1 MFGNIIYKNLYF
13 IENKIAERDRKD
25 YTVYRKLDSSGEKR
39 KMEKQKSK
47 MGIRILM
54 TIVGIALTAISVGLQ
69 KISGLGVDPFSVLV
83 FGFVNAFDAPY
94 QTVYIVVCVVLIA
107 LAMIFNRK
115 LLGIAT
121 IVSLFC
127 SGFVTDATVEIV
139 AKVLGTEPALWI
151 RVALLLFVVLLISI
165 SSALYYS
172 AALGVSPYD
181 AQALTISE
189 KFKLPF
195 RGTRIATDAACCLI
209 GFLLGGDLG
218 FATILYACCMGPFI
232 QWCREHITDKM
243 VGMW

>member
-1 MFGNIIYKNLYF
+1 MKKQNS
-13 IENKIAERDRKD
+13 KI
-25 YTVYRKLDSSGEKR
+25 
-39 KMEKQKSK
+39 
-47 MGIRILM
+47 GIRVLM
-54 TIVGIALTAISVGLQ
+54 TIIGIALTAVSVGLQ
-69 KISGLGVDPFSVLV
+69 KVSGLGVDPFSVLV
-83 FGFVNAFDAPY
+83 FGFVNAFQASY

-107 LAMIFNRK
+107 LALIFNRK

-139 AKVLGTEPALWI
+139 AKVLGTEPALWV
-151 RVALLLFVVLLISI
+151 RFVLLFFVVMLISI
-165 SSALYYS
+165 ASALYYS

-195 RGTRIATDAACCLI
+195 RIVRIGTDVACCLV
-209 GFLLGGDLG
+209 GFVLGGDLG
-218 FATILYACCMGPFI
+218 LATIIYACCMGPFI

-243 VGMW
+243 LEEK